1 MKPLH
6 RANQIALRSFQ
17 QQVVMIAHQAPSMDN
32 HLVPNTN
39 LPQGSN
45 KKIGIPIPLED
56 LLALIP
62 AAHDMIPSSRIFN
75 SQ

>member
-1 MKPLH
+1 
-6 RANQIALRSFQ
+6 
-17 QQVVMIAHQAPSMDN
+17 MIAQQAPSMNN

-45 KKIGIPIPLED
+45 KKIGILIPLEY

-62 AAHDMIPSSRIFN
+62 AAHDMIPCPRILN